1 MSPKD
6 YIVDYINKYFKSLN
20 TVFSIS
26 VIDRVV
32 KFIIILEIQHHSEE
46 NFNEIETSKD
56 DIIEHIRN
64 KFNKEAVILLD
75 KRYKVFYPE
84 TDKGN

>member
-26 VIDRVV
+26 VIDRVA

-46 NFNEIETSKD
+46 NFNEIETIKD
-56 DIIEHIRN
+56 DIIEHIWN
-64 KFNKEAVILLD
+64 KSNKEAVIWLD

>member
-26 VIDRVV
+26 VIDRVA

-64 KFNKEAVILLD
+64 KFNKESVILLD

>member
-1 MSPKD
+1 MPPKD

>member
-26 VIDRVV
+26 VIDRVA

-64 KFNKEAVILLD
+64 KFNK
-75 KRYKVFYPE
+75 
-84 TDKGN
+84 N

>member
-1 MSPKD
+1 MSSKD

>member
-26 VIDRVV
+26 VIDRVA